1 MVRRFICSVEIFG
14 PPQYRPCENVPVD
27 GDDKADHACLT
38 HPFNTL
44 CDRVATTELRQA
56 LGLTAITSST
66 GLLVNEYDPIAV
78 TCAVTAR
85 TTATSPSGSTA
96 WTLIGEMITY
106 SENMLFYIDSQ

>member
-1 MVRRFICSVEIFG
+1 M
-14 PPQYRPCENVPVD
+14 
-27 GDDKADHACLT
+27 
-38 HPFNTL
+38 
-44 CDRVATTELRQA
+44 
-56 LGLTAITSST
+56 
-66 GLLVNEYDPIAV
+66 NEYDPIAV